1 MDNKLTFVRLGCISL
16 LCFVGVTMNPLFYLC
31 MCMLGVHDMCRNICV
46 SAGIHM
52 PQHGD
57 QRKRTTSGASPCSLT
72 SILFQT
78 LVLMFTAE
86 HASLAYPKGS
96 GVLPSL
102 SPSSLWRDWDYKH
115 MLTHMLLIWILV
127 ILRQILIPTYQALE

>member
-1 MDNKLTFVRLGCISL
+1 
-16 LCFVGVTMNPLFYLC
+16 MN
-31 MCMLGVHDMCRNICV
+31 MCV
-46 SAGIHM
+46 SVGIHM

-127 ILRQILIPTYQALE
+127 ILRQILIPTYQAESENFVCLKTPVMLCELFDVLVPGVRCGVSSVYP